1 MPVRLEGMTL
11 YTVKDIELLLG
22 IGNSTVRRYISDGRL
37 KGRKM
42 ARRWYVPAESLLEY
56 FQDTDQEPPAAL
68 FEKLK
73 QLEENLEQ
81 TPAVP
86 SLSLPKISKK
96 AEPAKVASV
105 PAPAPSAPVPEEQFE
120 DLSDLEQLI
129 KKAKRLK
136 AEAVRIEQ
144 KYSRPTLMPDEEP

>member
-22 IGNSTVRRYISDGRL
+22 IGNSTVRRYLSDGRL

-73 QLEENLEQ
+73 QLEASLEQ

-86 SLSLPKISKK
+86 SLSLPKMTKK
-96 AEPAKVASV
+96 AAPPKV
-105 PAPAPSAPVPEEQFE
+105 PEPEEQFE
-120 DLSDLEQLI
+120 DLSDLDQLI

-144 KYSRPTLMPDEEP
+144 KYSKPTIMPDEEL

>member
-1 MPVRLEGMTL
+1 MTL

-22 IGNSTVRRYISDGRL
+22 IGNSTVRRYIADGRL

-56 FQDTDQEPPAAL
+56 FHETDQEPPASL

-73 QLEENLEQ
+73 QLEESLDQ
-81 TPAVP
+81 VPAVP
-86 SLSLPKISKK
+86 SLSLPKMSKK
-96 AEPAKVASV
+96 APAKAPHDPEPA
-105 PAPAPSAPVPEEQFE
+105 PEEEIE

-136 AEAVRIEQ
+136 AEAVRIER
-144 KYSRPTLMPDEEP
+144 KYSKPTVMPDEEL

>member
-1 MPVRLEGMTL
+1 MPIRLEGMTL

-56 FQDTDQEPPAAL
+56 FQETDQEPPAAL

-73 QLEENLEQ
+73 QLEESLDQ
-81 TPAVP
+81 APAVP
-86 SLSLPKISKK
+86 SLSLPKMSKN
-96 AEPAKVASV
+96 AAPAKAPNMPD
-105 PAPAPSAPVPEEQFE
+105 PAPKEQVE
-120 DLSDLEQLI
+120 DLSELDQLI
-129 KKAKRLK
+129 RKAKRLK
-136 AEAVRIEQ
+136 TEAVRIEQ
-144 KYSRPTLMPDEEP
+144 KYSKSTIILDEEI

>member
-56 FQDTDQEPPAAL
+56 FHETDQEPPAAL

-73 QLEENLEQ
+73 QLEESLDQ
-81 TPAVP
+81 VPAVP
-86 SLSLPKISKK
+86 SLSLPKMSKK
-96 AEPAKVASV
+96 APRAPEPA
-105 PAPAPSAPVPEEQFE
+105 PEEETE

-136 AEAVRIEQ
+136 AEAVRIER
-144 KYSRPTLMPDEEP
+144 KYSKPTVMPDEEF

>member
-56 FQDTDQEPPAAL
+56 FHETDQEPPAAL

-73 QLEENLEQ
+73 QLEESLDQ

-86 SLSLPKISKK
+86 SLSLPKMSKK
-96 AEPAKVASV
+96 AAPTPRAASTPEPAS
-105 PAPAPSAPVPEEQFE
+105 EEAFE
-120 DLSDLEQLI
+120 DLSDLQQLI

-136 AEAVRIEQ
+136 TEAVRLEQ
-144 KYSRPTLMPDEEP
+144 KYGRPTLMPDEES

>member
-1 MPVRLEGMTL
+1 MTL

-56 FQDTDQEPPAAL
+56 FHETDQEPPAAL

-73 QLEENLEQ
+73 QLEENLDQ

-86 SLSLPKISKK
+86 SLSLQKMGKK
-96 AEPAKVASV
+96 AAPAKT
-105 PAPAPSAPVPEEQFE
+105 PSLPVPEEPFE

-144 KYSRPTLMPDEEP
+144 KYSKPTLMPDDEP

>member
-22 IGNSTVRRYISDGRL
+22 IGNSTVRRYLKDGRI

-73 QLEENLEQ
+73 QLAQ

-96 AEPAKVASV
+96 AAPAKV
-105 PAPAPSAPVPEEQFE
+105 PSAPPPASEEQVE
-120 DLSDLEQLI
+120 DLSDLQQLI

-144 KYSRPTLMPDEEP
+144 KYSTPNITPDEES

>member
-56 FQDTDQEPPAAL
+56 FQETDQEPPAAL

-73 QLEENLEQ
+73 QLEENLDQ
-81 TPAVP
+81 APAVP
-86 SLSLPKISKK
+86 SLSLPKMSNK
-96 AEPAKVASV
+96 AAPARA
-105 PAPAPSAPVPEEQFE
+105 PNIPAPSPEEQAE

-136 AEAVRIEQ
+136 AEAVRLEQ
-144 KYSRPTLMPDEEP
+144 KYSRPTIMPDEEP

>member
-22 IGNSTVRRYISDGRL
+22 IGNSTVRRYLSDGRL

-56 FQDTDQEPPAAL
+56 FQETDQEPPAAL
-68 FEKLK
+68 FEKLR

-81 TPAVP
+81 APAVP
-86 SLSLPKISKK
+86 SLSLPKMSKK
-96 AEPAKVASV
+96 AAPPKMPPEPA
-105 PAPAPSAPVPEEQFE
+105 PEEPFE
-120 DLSDLEQLI
+120 DLSDLQQLI

-136 AEAVRIEQ
+136 AEAVRLEQ
-144 KYSRPTLMPDEEP
+144 KYSKPTLMPDEEP

>member
-73 QLEENLEQ
+73 QLEEGLDQ

-86 SLSLPKISKK
+86 SLSLPKMSKK
-96 AEPAKVASV
+96 TEPPKAA
-105 PAPAPSAPVPEEQFE
+105 SAPEPTPEEPYE
-120 DLSDLEQLI
+120 DLSDLQQLI

-144 KYSRPTLMPDEEP
+144 KYSRPTLMPDEES

>member
-56 FQDTDQEPPAAL
+56 FHETDQEPPAAL
-68 FEKLK
+68 FEKLR

-81 TPAVP
+81 APAVP
-86 SLSLPKISKK
+86 SLSLPKMSKK
-96 AEPAKVASV
+96 AAPPKAASTPEPA
-105 PAPAPSAPVPEEQFE
+105 PEEPFEDLSE
-120 DLSDLEQLI
+120 DLSDLQQLI

-144 KYSRPTLMPDEEP
+144 KYSKPTLMPDEEP

>member
-22 IGNSTVRRYISDGRL
+22 IGNSTVRRYLSDGRL

-73 QLEENLEQ
+73 QLEASLEQ

-86 SLSLPKISKK
+86 SLSLPKMTKRAAPPK
-96 AEPAKVASV
+96 APE
-105 PAPAPSAPVPEEQFE
+105 PEEQFE
-120 DLSDLEQLI
+120 DLSDLDQLI

-144 KYSRPTLMPDEEP
+144 KYSKPTIMPDEEL